1 MTAEFAVAVHAMELL
16 HHKGT
21 VLSSETIA
29 QNVCTHPARVRKVLS
44 KLEKAGLVEG
54 RNGQQGG
61 YQIARP
67 APEITLLDI
76 FDAVCDALLKNA
88 WRSGDMDCE
97 CMVASGMA
105 DVMDGVYTAVE
116 KTGRETLAAM
126 TLADVDRQLFGSS
139 LAGSSL
145 AGSSLAGSSLAGSTA
160 KNK

>member
-1 MTAEFAVAVHAMELL
+1 MTAEFTVAVHAMELL

-21 VLSSETIA
+21 VLSSEAIA

-54 RNGQQGG
+54 KNGQQGG
-61 YQIARP
+61 YQFTRP
-67 APEITLLDI
+67 AQEITLLDI
-76 FDAVCDALLKNA
+76 FDAVCDTLLKNA
-88 WRSGDMDCE
+88 WRSGDLNCE

-126 TLADVDRQLFGSS
+126 TLTDVDRQLFGSS
-139 LAGSSL
+139 LSGSSL
-145 AGSSLAGSSLAGSTA
+145 SGNSLSGSTV
-160 KNK
+160 KSK